1 MVNKDQMIN
10 LIDETLHDI
19 GLHSQEAVSLVYNT
33 GLVESKYEYLY
44 QKGGNNVAS
53 ILLYHIITY
62 IIGNFLYAPNIEEL
76 NLVMDNCGGKKWHCT

>member
-1 MVNKDQMIN
+1 MVNKDQMLN

-44 QKGGNNVAS
+44 QKGGNNVARG
-53 ILLYHIITY
+53 LYVRLAFFY
-62 IIGNFLYAPNIEEL
+62 WS
-76 NLVMDNCGGKKWHCT
+76 K